1 MEHQTA
7 RASTLGD
14 RAKSPWG
21 TRRGRGQ
28 AWEDLRGAM
37 ARPAS
42 VGSASYKRSPRCS
55 AILLWM
61 AVAAIA
67 ACPIATEIWL
77 SSSTMSP
84 AEYRPRD
91 AVC

>member
-1 MEHQTA
+1 MWA
-7 RASTLGD
+7 ASVVALALVADTLW
-14 RAKSPWG
+14 RPHRSY
-21 TRRGRGQ
+21 
-28 AWEDLRGAM
+28 M

-42 VGSASYKRSPRCS
+42 VGAASYKRSHRCS

-61 AVAAIA
+61 AVVAIA
-67 ACPIATEIWL
+67 ACPTATEIWF

-91 AVC
+91 KVC